1 MVYYLALVLVIIKYI
16 ISLCPGDL
24 ENEIH
29 ENEIHENVRIS
40 EKVYK
45 IYVCQ
50 KRTMKSMNISV
61 QA

>member
-16 ISLCPGDL
+16 ISLCPGEL
-24 ENEIH
+24 